1 MKAEKTNA
9 SKSKTVLFFINVT
22 VFIAMIIHIA
32 IKTDLHLQHPE
43 YSAPAAV
50 ELLNA
55 LYYIIPLS
63 IFDIVFLHISRRN
76 NKTNKKSKTTM
87 EEPK

>member
-1 MKAEKTNA
+1 MKTEKTNA
-9 SKSKTVLFFINVT
+9 SKSKTVLFFINV
-22 VFIAMIIHIA
+22 VIIIAMIIHVA
-32 IKTDLHLQHPE
+32 IRIDLHLQHPE